1 MQGHWAEAELMYVK
15 FLENTWDVC
24 IIYILTLIGTISS
37 SSFLALSYVVY
48 VENFQPL
55 SEGHTYF

>member
-15 FLENTWDVC
+15 FLESTWDVC

-37 SSFLALSYVVY
+37 SSFLALSSVVY